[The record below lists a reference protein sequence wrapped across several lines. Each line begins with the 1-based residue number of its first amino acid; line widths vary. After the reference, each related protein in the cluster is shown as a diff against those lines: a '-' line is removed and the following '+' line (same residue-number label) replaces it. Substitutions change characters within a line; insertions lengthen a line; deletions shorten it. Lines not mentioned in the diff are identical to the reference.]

1 VNEAEKK
8 ENSSAPEAF
17 VPGSVVAGDS
27 MLPARVRSL
36 LSSPWPDLV
45 GVDLSDRAVRVVH
58 VTRRS
63 SRVKRIESGERILP
77 NTELKPPERRAALKG
92 ALRDLVSELG
102 LRGKNAAAAVSGS
115 DVVIRRMS
123 LPEMSRSDLLAA
135 LALECRKYI
144 NFPIEDSEFRYEI
157 VGRSDRG
164 GNRELLLSVCVAH
177 RRRIAEIRETLEES
191 GLRACLL
198 TSRPVALR
206 ALVRAAGMMPSE
218 EVVAY
223 LDIGGANTHIT
234 VLKGSDI
241 RFSREFGVGG
251 ATLTEALRAIVV
263 PGHGTI
269 ELSYEEA
276 EALKRA
282 HGIPIGPEEAGHAGR
297 IPLSAVSI
305 MLRPILERLARELWN
320 SFDYC
325 NEQFQGEAVSR
336 LVLLGAGARVRN
348 LADYL
353 TGVLKIPVVR
363 ADLAES
369 MGEVARPSRRKASA
383 GAEPPSELGLGL
395 ALTERGAPNFATP
408 SGAGIPYR
416 LAEAI
421 PQRIAAAAA
430 AVLLFSVALPSHIN
444 VVNERLKLEGLKGN
458 LAGLASKTEAVRRF
472 RAAREEE
479 TRLHD
484 LLAHLTGGQVLW
496 SYALRDLSHRIG
508 PDVRLTLLE
517 VLEPQ
522 AGTTAAGTAAA
533 PGDRPARQIRLTGLL
548 HTQDRRPEDV
558 VGELMQSLERSPVFG
573 QVRLEGCQAVST
585 SVSSFVMT
593 AGIAE

>member
-1 VNEAEKK
+1 MSEPRKK
-8 ENSSAPEAF
+8 PSWGALKAF
-17 VPGSVVAGDS
+17 VPGSAASGDS
-27 MLPARVRSL
+27 MLPVRVRSL

-58 VTRRS
+58 VVRRG
-63 SRVKRIESGERILP
+63 SRVTRIESGERLLP
-77 NTELKPPERRAALKG
+77 NAEMKPADRRTALNA
-92 ALRDLVSELG
+92 ALRDLVFELG
-102 LRGKNAAAAVSGS
+102 LRGKNAAAAVSGNE
-115 DVVIRRMS
+115 VVIRRMA

-135 LALECRKYI
+135 LALECRKHV
-144 NFPIEDSEFRYEI
+144 NFPIEESEIRYEI
-157 VGRSDRG
+157 VGRSDRAG
-164 GNRELLLSVCVAH
+164 SPELLLSVCVAH
-177 RRRIAEIRETLEES
+177 RRRIMEVREALEES
-191 GLRACLL
+191 GLRVSLL
-198 TSRPVALR
+198 TTRPVALR
-206 ALVRAAGMMPSE
+206 ALLRATGMMPSE

-234 VLKGSDI
+234 VLKGNDV

-263 PGHGTI
+263 PGQGTI

-282 HGIPIGPEEAGHAGR
+282 HGIPLGKEEAGHAGR
-297 IPLSAVSI
+297 IPLSAVSV

-325 NEQFQGEAVSR
+325 NEQFQGETVSR

-369 MGEVARPSRRKASA
+369 MGEVARQARRKAPA
-383 GAEPPSELGLGL
+383 GAQPPSELGLGL

-408 SGAGIPYR
+408 ASAGIPYR
-416 LAEAI
+416 LAEVI
-421 PQRIAAAAA
+421 PPRIAAAAA
-430 AVLLFSVALPSHIN
+430 VVLLFSVALPSHIN
-444 VVNERLKLEGLKGN
+444 VVNERSRLEGLKGD
-458 LAGLASKTEAVRRF
+458 LAGLSSKTESVRRF

-508 PDVRLTLLE
+508 SDVRLTLLE

-522 AGTTAAGTAAA
+522 AATGDAAAGAE
-533 PGDRPARQIRLTGLL
+533 RPARQIRLTGLL
-548 HTQDRRPEDV
+548 RTQNRRPEDV

-573 QVRLEGCQAVST
+573 QVRLEGCQAVSS

-593 AGIAE
+593 AAIAE